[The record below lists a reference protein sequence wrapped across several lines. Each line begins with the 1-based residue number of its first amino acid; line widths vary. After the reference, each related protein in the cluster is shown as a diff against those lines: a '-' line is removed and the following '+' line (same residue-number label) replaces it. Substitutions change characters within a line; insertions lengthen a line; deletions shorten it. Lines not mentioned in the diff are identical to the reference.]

1 LAIRPEPAALGC
13 LATIALAD
21 KVIFRR
27 RLPWILIGFFD
38 HPAHLATAGLVL
50 LNMSPRPPGW
60 ASGFMAGA
68 LLPDLDHVP
77 LALSR
82 VHPSMDDPR
91 PVTHCLLAV
100 VPVAA
105 LGAAKQDERLRG
117 AAAGML
123 AHFARD
129 VGVGTGV
136 PLLWPL
142 TRRSWRVPYAV
153 YAAACLLLAAR
164 RLQQRPERASLED
177 GL

>member
-1 LAIRPEPAALGC
+1 MKRRAAALGC
-13 LATIALAD
+13 LATVVVAD
-21 KVIFRR
+21 KVISRR
-27 RLPWILIGFFD
+27 RLPWLLIGVFD

-50 LNMSPRPPGW
+50 LNLGPRSHRW
-60 ASGFMAGA
+60 TAGFMAGA

-82 VHPSMDDPR
+82 VHPTMDDPR

-100 VPVAA
+100 APVAA
-105 LGAAKQDERLRG
+105 LAEITKDERLRG

-136 PLLWPL
+136 PLLWPA
-142 TRRSWRVPYAV
+142 TRISWRVPYAV
-153 YAAACLLLAAR
+153 YAAACLLLATGA
-164 RLQQRPERASLED
+164 LQKHEKPANLDS

>member
-1 LAIRPEPAALGC
+1 MNRRAAALGC
-13 LATIALAD
+13 LATVAVAD
-21 KVIFRR
+21 KVISRR
-27 RLPWILIGFFD
+27 RLPWILIGVFD

-50 LNMSPRPPGW
+50 LNLGPRSHRW
-60 ASGFMAGA
+60 TAGFMAGA

-100 VPVAA
+100 APVAA
-105 LGAAKQDERLRG
+105 LAEIRKDERLRG

-136 PLLWPL
+136 PLLWPA
-142 TRRSWRVPYAV
+142 TRISWRVPYAV
-153 YAAACLLLAAR
+153 YAAACLLLAAGV
-164 RLQQRPERASLED
+164 LQKHAKPANLDS

>member
-1 LAIRPEPAALGC
+1 VDRRGAALGC

-27 RLPWILIGFFD
+27 RLPWILIGFVD

-50 LNMSPRPPGW
+50 LNLGPRPPRW
-60 ASGFMAGA
+60 AAGFLAGA

-77 LALSR
+77 LAVSR
-82 VHPSMDDPR
+82 VHPGLDDPR

-105 LGAAKQDERLRG
+105 LGQMKADQRLRG
-117 AAAGML
+117 AAAGMI

-142 TRRSWRVPYAV
+142 TRRSLRVPYAV
-153 YAAACLLLAAR
+153 YAGACVLLAAIPETGSR
-164 RLQQRPERASLED
+164 R
-177 GL
+177 